1 MVNRYL
7 FIFVLVIGCM
17 VTKPAAAQS
26 ADDLLKKVKSKLE
39 KVRDYSAD
47 GNMKM
52 DVDFIR
58 IPDAKVKVYFRQ
70 PDQFR
75 VIKENGISLLPKGG
89 LSISLNA
96 MLSGKEF
103 VAVSGGNANVAGRSL
118 SVVKLL
124 PIKENSE
131 VVLATLYIDAATALV
146 HRSVATTRDNG
157 TFETQLSYGKY
168 ADQGLPDE
176 VVFLFNTSAYKLPKG
191 ITMEYEGNKKTTDR
205 KPAANGQGKISI
217 RYDRYVVNKGIPDA
231 IFK

>member
-1 MVNRYL
+1 MLHRCL
-7 FIFVLVIGCM
+7 LIFLLVISCM
-17 VTKPAAAQS
+17 VSKHSSAQT
-26 ADDLLKKVKSKLE
+26 ADDLLKKVKSRLE
-39 KVRDYSAD
+39 KVMDYAAD

-96 MLSGKEF
+96 LLSGKEF
-103 VAVSGGNANVAGRSL
+103 VAVSGGTANAAGRSL

-131 VVLATLYIDAATALV
+131 IVLATLYIDAASALV
-146 HRSVATTRDNG
+146 YRTVATTRDNG

-191 ITMEYEGNKKTTDR
+191 ITMEYQGSKKPADR
-205 KPAANGQGKISI
+205 KTASNGQGKISI
-217 RYDRYVVNKGIPDA
+217 RYERYVINKGVPDS

>member
-1 MVNRYL
+1 MLNRYL
-7 FIFVLVIGCM
+7 FIFVLVISSM
-17 VTKPAAAQS
+17 VSKQAAAQN
-26 ADDLLKKVKSKLE
+26 ADELLRKVKGKLE
-39 KVRDYSAD
+39 KVRDYTAD
-47 GNMKM
+47 GKLKM

-58 IPDAKVKVYFRQ
+58 IPDAKVRIYFRQ

-96 MLSGKEF
+96 LLSGREF
-103 VAVSGGNANVAGRSL
+103 VAVSGGNASVAGRSL

-124 PIKENSE
+124 PVKENSE
-131 VVLATLYIDAATALV
+131 VVLATLYIDAASALV
-146 HRSVATTRDNG
+146 YRSVATTRDNG

-176 VVFLFNTSAYKLPKG
+176 VVFLFNTNAYKLPKG
-191 ITMEYEGNKKTTDR
+191 ITMEYEGSKKSTDQ
-205 KPAANGQGKISI
+205 KPSSNSQGKISI
-217 RYDRYVVNKGIPDA
+217 RYERYMINKGIPDA